1 MAVIADIETDGLL
14 PELTKIHCIA
24 TRGPDGVKSWGP
36 EEIPAALDYL
46 ASQPE
51 IIGHNWQGFDNLAIQ
66 KLYPRWKHT
75 GKVTDTQVLARLLW
89 PDIGAKDHDR
99 QSRGIEIPKEL
110 FGRHSLEAWGFRL
123 KVPKSPKVDFS
134 AFTEEMRQYNI
145 QDTAVTEKLYQTLS
159 AHKLAPRAVELEHRF
174 AEILDRQMR
183 HGVVVDRKAAD
194 LLIQSLASRR
204 AEVDQALAGCFP
216 PFVEHYETPKRKEKK
231 TRTKLFNPNSRDH
244 IERALRLKYG
254 WKPTVFTPTGKA
266 QIDEG
271 TIGKLPYP
279 ETPFLVERLALT
291 RNLGQIVDGDKSI
304 LSAMKEDGRVYGYIN
319 HNGTVTSRC
328 KHSHPNLGNVPA
340 VERGKDKQILF
351 GAAGGYGWEFR
362 SVFSV
367 PAGYRLV
374 GCDASG
380 LELRCLAHY
389 MARYDGG
396 AYTKVLLEG
405 DVHSVN
411 QAAAGLAT
419 RDQAKTFIYAFLYGA
434 GDEKIGSIVGGGER
448 EGRALKKKFLK
459 GLPAL
464 KRLKDALLEKLETR
478 NYIYGLDGRIIW
490 VRHPHAI
497 LNTLFQGAGAVIMK
511 QATVNLD
518 NAVKSRGLD
527 SHQVLHVHDEY
538 QHEASVKDAEEVG
551 KAARQAI
558 RDVTQQFNFQCPL
571 DGEYKVGN
579 NWAETH

>member
-1 MAVIADIETDGLL
+1 MVIADIETDGLL

-24 TRGPDGVKSWGP
+24 VRGPDGVKSWGP
-36 EEIPAALDYL
+36 DEIPAALDYL
-46 ASQPE
+46 VAQPE

-66 KLYPRWKHT
+66 KLRPRWKYA

-134 AFTEEMRQYNI
+134 VFTEEMRQYNI

-194 LLIQSLASRR
+194 LLIQALASRR

-244 IERALRLKYG
+244 IAAALTLKYG
-254 WKPTVFTPTGKA
+254 WKPTVFTPGGKP
-266 QIDEG
+266 QVDES
-271 TIGKLPYP
+271 TIGDLTYAEIPL
-279 ETPFLVERLALT
+279 LVERLMLSKH
-291 RNLGQIVDGDKSI
+291 LGQLVDGEKSI
-304 LSAMKEDGRVYGYIN
+304 LSHLKADGRIYAYIN
-319 HNGTVTSRC
+319 HNGAVTGRCTHSR
-328 KHSHPNLGNVPA
+328 PNLGQVPKVGTPYGREFRA
-340 VERGKDKQILF
+340 LF
-351 GAAGGYGWEFR
+351 GAPE
-362 SVFSV
+362 
-367 PAGYRLV
+367 GYRLV

-380 LELRCLAHY
+380 LELRCLANR

-396 AYTKVLLEG
+396 AYAKILLEG

-434 GDEKIGSIVGGGER
+434 GDEKIGSIVGGGEK

-478 NYIYGLDGRIIW
+478 NFIYGLDGRITWI
-490 VRHPHAI
+490 RHKHAI
-497 LNTLFQGAGAVIMK
+497 LNTLLQGDGALVMK

-518 NAVKSRGLD
+518 DAVKSRGLD

>member
-1 MAVIADIETDGLL
+1 MVIADIETDGLL

-66 KLYPRWKHT
+66 KLHPRWNYT

-134 AFTEEMRQYNI
+134 VFTEEMRQYNI

-194 LLIQSLASRR
+194 LLIQALASRR

-244 IERALRLKYG
+244 IAAALTLKYG
-254 WKPTVFTPTGKA
+254 WKPTVFTPGGKP
-266 QIDEG
+266 QVDES
-271 TIGKLPYP
+271 TIGDLTYAEIPL
-279 ETPFLVERLALT
+279 LVERLMLSKH
-291 RNLGQIVDGDKSI
+291 LGQLVDGEKSI
-304 LSAMKEDGRVYGYIN
+304 LSHLKADGRIYAYIN
-319 HNGTVTSRC
+319 HNGAVTGRCTHSR
-328 KHSHPNLGNVPA
+328 PNLGQVPKVGTPYGREFRA
-340 VERGKDKQILF
+340 LF
-351 GAAGGYGWEFR
+351 GAPE
-362 SVFSV
+362 
-367 PAGYRLV
+367 GYRLV

-380 LELRCLAHY
+380 LELRCLANR

-396 AYTKVLLEG
+396 AYAKILLEG

-434 GDEKIGSIVGGGER
+434 GDEKIGSIVGGGEK

-478 NYIYGLDGRIIW
+478 NFIYGLDGRITWI
-490 VRHPHAI
+490 RHKHAI
-497 LNTLFQGAGAVIMK
+497 LNTLLQGDGALVMK

-518 NAVKSRGLD
+518 DAVKSRGLD
-527 SHQVLHVHDEY
+527 SRQVLHVHDEY